1 MTTPLAE
8 SLDPEKAWDAVLTR
22 DAATDGQFVYA
33 VKTTGIYCRPTC
45 PSRRPK
51 RSNVDFY
58 ARPAAAEAAG
68 FRPCRRCTP
77 QQAAAPTGDLVQRAV
92 DHLDAHLRHGAEEP
106 LTLEHLAQAVG
117 ASPYHLQRSFK
128 AALGVSPKQ
137 YLAGRRQQRLRR
149 QLTEQ
154 PTVTDAIYAAGYG
167 SGSRVYE
174 QTDELLGM
182 TPSRYRRGGAGLEIR
197 YALADCALG
206 RLLVAS
212 TQRGVCAISLG
223 DDDSRLVEGLQR
235 EFPQASCTPADE
247 PLQATV
253 AAVLASLQGREL
265 AAGLDIDLRG
275 TAFQLTVWQAL
286 RQIPRGQT
294 ASYQEVAEAIG
305 RPKAARAVAG
315 ACAANR
321 LAVVVP
327 CHRVIRGDGATGG
340 YRWGTERKEQLLRDE
355 S

>member
-1 MTTPLAE
+1 MSPTLPE
-8 SLDPEKAWDAVLTR
+8 SMDPEQAWHAVLSR
-22 DAATDGQFVYA
+22 DAASDGRFVYA

-51 RSNVDFY
+51 RGNVEFY
-58 ARPAAAEAAG
+58 GQASAAEAAG

-77 QQAAAPTGDLVQRAV
+77 QDAVAPRDGLVQRAV
-92 DHLDAHLRHGAEEP
+92 EHLDAHLRREAEEP
-106 LTLEHLAQAVG
+106 LTLEQLAKAVG
-117 ASPYHLQRSFK
+117 GSPYHLQRSFK

-149 QLTEQ
+149 QLSRQ

-174 QTDELLGM
+174 QTDALLGM
-182 TPSRYRRGGAGLEIR
+182 TPSTYRRGGAGLEIR
-197 YALADCALG
+197 YTLTDCALG

-212 TQRGVCAISLG
+212 TERGVCAISLG
-223 DDDSRLVEGLQR
+223 DDDRRLVEELQG
-235 EFPQASCTPADE
+235 EFPRAACIPADDALRE
-247 PLQATV
+247 TV
-253 AAVLASLQGREL
+253 AAVLASLQGREP
-265 AAGLDIDLRG
+265 AGGLQMDLRG

-286 RQIPRGQT
+286 RRIPRGQT
-294 ASYQEVAEAIG
+294 ASYQEVAETIG

-327 CHRVIRGDGATGG
+327 CHRVIRGDGALGG
-340 YRWGTERKEQLLRDE
+340 YRWGKERKEQLLREE